1 MQIKK
6 YMMILVIFFSIL
18 VLSPLTSMATGENP
32 EESNV
37 VYTDEDE
44 DPDLS
49 WDYRSGTGWD
59 DWLNSDWDTNCSSW
73 TNRQYNEL
81 EPVEEV
87 EIEHSEKNEDTVDS
101 SPTNNSWLDDN
112 NLTTDHNTNIET
124 NAKLVFKPNNN
135 SDVVPDTKPSSNSN
149 VSSDTKSSTNSNVSS
164 DTKSSTNSNVSSDTK
179 SISKLNNTPDTKTS
193 SKPTTKL
200 PIKSAKVDNSDIN
213 AKDSFVTSKQ
223 VYEKP
228 NSIHINLK
236 LGATKNNNNYK
247 ISSLHPTTGD
257 SEMPV
262 LPIFGGVLFAGS
274 ILYLTKRKY

>member
-112 NLTTDHNTNIET
+112 NLTTDHNTNIQT

-149 VSSDTKSSTNSNVSS
+149 VSSDTKP
-164 DTKSSTNSNVSSDTK
+164 STNSNVSSDTK